1 MPVGQ
6 LDKVVQFL
14 RQVVDRQDM
23 ASIPDGELLGRY
35 VRERDEAAFEALVR
49 RYGSMVF
56 GICQRVLHNRHDAE
70 DAFQASFL
78 VLVSKAATL
87 RSPGMLSS
95 WLHGVAYRT
104 AQHARAAAVQRR
116 TKEAAIVVH
125 TNAPE
130 DSSVEL
136 RAALDQ
142 ELERLP
148 EKYRAVVLL
157 CDLEGATR
165 KQAAQRFGWAEGTVA
180 SRLARARRLLA
191 NRLATRGLA
200 PTGINVA
207 AITSGPASACVP
219 PALVAATIHASTLF
233 AAGEISAAG
242 ALSANVVALAKGV
255 LKSMLLI
262 KLKMFAAVLTVLT
275 VLGTG
280 VAGPTILGG
289 TAVPVPLA
297 GQTSSSA
304 VSPQAKAAKPA
315 QSVQAPTAQSNASA
329 NLPEQETWRKASVWG
344 RYSNLLKKINV
355 PGDRENYGEFH
366 DYGAWQGTSYAGQ
379 QNLPVGFWVYES
391 PDWYIWGA
399 QNADEPE
406 DVRKASVGGNYC
418 ILLKTLEA
426 KEDQKTYGDF
436 HEYGPWSGSS
446 YAGQKDLPAGYWVY
460 LYPKWY
466 IWGARRTAPP
476 QDTGPASVN
485 GKYRR
490 LLLKIDVAKDKSA
503 YTDFSDFGY
512 FGAMDS
518 YAEYKKLPAGYWVYV
533 YPHWYIW
540 GEKNNEQ

>member
-6 LDKVVQFL
+6 LDKVVQYL

-23 ASIPDGELLGRY
+23 ASLPDGELLGRY

-49 RYGSMVF
+49 RHGSMVF

-78 VLVSKAATL
+78 VLVSKAASL

-116 TKEAAIVVH
+116 AKEAAVVV
-125 TNAPE
+125 TDSPS
-130 DSSVEL
+130 DSSIEL

-142 ELERLP
+142 ELDRLP
-148 EKYRAVVLL
+148 EKYRAVILV
-157 CDLEGATR
+157 CDLEGTTR
-165 KQAAQRFGWAEGTVA
+165 KQTAQRFGWAEGTVA

-191 NRLATRGLA
+191 NRLAARGLA
-200 PTGINVA
+200 PTGVTVA
-207 AITSGPASACVP
+207 AISSDTASACVP

-233 AAGEISAAG
+233 AAGEVAAAG

-255 LKSMLLI
+255 LKTMLLI
-262 KLKMFAAVLTVLT
+262 KLKMFAVILTVLT
-275 VLGTG
+275 VLGAG
-280 VAGPTILGG
+280 VAEPTILGG
-289 TAVPVPLA
+289 TAEPGPLEGGTA
-297 GQTSSSA
+297 SSA
-304 VSPQAKAAKPA
+304 PSRQANAAKPA
-315 QSVQAPTAQSNASA
+315 QSVQAPAAQSNASA

-366 DYGAWQGTSYAGQ
+366 EYGAWQGTSYAGQ
-379 QNLPVGFWVYES
+379 QNLPVGYWVYVS

-399 QNADEPE
+399 QNAEEPH
-406 DVRKASVGGNYC
+406 DVQKASVGGNYC

-426 KEDQKTYGDF
+426 KEDRTTYSDF
-436 HEYGPWSGSS
+436 HEFGPWAGSS

-476 QDTGPASVN
+476 PDTGKASVN

-503 YTDFSDFGY
+503 YTEFSDFGY

-518 YAEYKKLPAGYWVYV
+518 YAEFKKLPAGYWVYV

-540 GEKNNEQ
+540 GEKPNDP